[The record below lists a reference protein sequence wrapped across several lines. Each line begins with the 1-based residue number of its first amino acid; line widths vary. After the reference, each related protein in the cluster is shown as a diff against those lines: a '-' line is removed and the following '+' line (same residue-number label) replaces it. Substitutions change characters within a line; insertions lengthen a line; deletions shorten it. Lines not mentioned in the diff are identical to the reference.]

1 MSCLCLL
8 WRSQKQKLVQGHPA
22 AQRKQLQHFVQ
33 GSSKGCWERRE
44 EMLAKMCDERAV
56 CCKIKFNVSTNH
68 VHALSILVSTFHHG
82 KHPSAIGPGVEFGC
96 IRPVRMHFE
105 KQHGWTIKKMETKNE
120 ALFQDCIPEKLD
132 PAPIQDEYAPVIFA
146 QETVSHIVSIDMM
159 SGKDDR
165 ENILRARASGKGV
178 LTSPFKLLKSNHLGV
193 VLTIA
198 VYNNNLPLDATP
210 EQRIEATVGMVTQ
223 LAMILIDK
231 DAWDKEFI
239 AVESGRAAL
248 KMLKPPHNFD
258 ACFMDLQMPEM
269 DGFEA
274 TRQIRHLESEINEKI
289 ACGQASAEMFSNMSY
304 WHIPILAM
312 TADATQDSNE
322 ECSKCGMDGYVSK
335 PFEEEQLYMAM
346 ARFFKSD
353 SLCGMVGRAPADV
366 FLIETAC
373 QPKLWSCLVIDA
385 DLRFKKLS
393 MASVLGGDDV
403 SWALDQCSSVLIIAH
418 CRIGG
423 QHKA

>member
-1 MSCLCLL
+1 
-8 WRSQKQKLVQGHPA
+8 
-22 AQRKQLQHFVQ
+22 
-33 GSSKGCWERRE
+33 
-44 EMLAKMCDERAV
+44 
-56 CCKIKFNVSTNH
+56 
-68 VHALSILVSTFHHG
+68 
-82 KHPSAIGPGVEFGC
+82 
-96 IRPVRMHFE
+96 
-105 KQHGWTIKKMETKNE
+105 METKNQ

-132 PAPIQDEYAPVIFA
+132 PAPIQDEYAPVILLKK
-146 QETVSHIVSIDMM
+146 TVSHIVSIDMM
-159 SGKDDR
+159 SGRYLGASYDVPSLVDKLLHQLASKQTIVVNVYDTTNASAPIRMYGTDVADTGLLHISSLDLGIR
-165 ENILRARASGKGV
+165 YENMRCTAEFQGLRALVVDRRKIRAEVTRYHLQRLGMSV
-178 LTSPFKLLKSNHLGV
+178 DVTYSLNSACSCLSDPRNKS
-193 VLTIA
+193 
-198 VYNNNLPLDATP
+198 
-210 EQRIEATVGMVTQ
+210 MVTQ

-312 TADATQDSNE
+312 TADATRIQMKSAYEFNE
-322 ECSKCGMDGYVSK
+322 RPMPSVGFPLKELVDGLILAKLCSDIVV
-335 PFEEEQLYMAM
+335 
-346 ARFFKSD
+346 
-353 SLCGMVGRAPADV
+353 VGRAPADV